1 MNPTLYAARL
11 GLARGWAE
19 FRQSLTDPQQ
29 LGFNVIFAVA
39 FVIVLLFQRD
49 STVEGTN
56 VSLAF
61 AVLPGVLGM
70 MVAVGGLQGA
80 AGSLAVEREDGT
92 LLRAKAVPNGMVGY
106 LTGRVVSVSLGAIL
120 GLVIIFVPSLFLIPE
135 LTRIGL
141 TGWLTFV
148 WVLALGLLATLPIGA
163 VIGSLAKS
171 PNTVN
176 GLVTLPII
184 GITAISG
191 IFYPIV
197 ALPGW
202 VQAIAQVFPIYWLGL
217 GVRSAFLPDSAASVE
232 IGESWRH
239 LETVG
244 VLGVWALVGLL
255 LAPMVLRRMAR
266 KESGANMEARRPCC
280 ARSGASRAASS
291 RRPSGSTTRRSAT
304 WSGASTAPASI
315 WRCGSRSTS
324 RCRWRW
330 SSPPL
335 PSRGSAA
342 PSVRRNP
349 GADRQVLGVLQGQV
363 APEHWR
369 SAARAELSGPT
380 AGSRYRL
387 VSIQGSATRS

>member
-11 GLARGWAE
+11 GLTRGWAE

-29 LGFNVIFAVA
+29 IGFQVFFAVA
-39 FVIVLLFQRD
+39 FVIVLLFQRG

-106 LTGRVVSVSLGAIL
+106 FIGRIVSVSLVAIL

-135 LTRIGL
+135 LTGIGL
-141 TGWLTFV
+141 TGWLTFL
-148 WVLALGLLATLPIGA
+148 WVLTLGLLATLPIGA

-176 GLVTLPII
+176 GLVTLPMI
-184 GITAISG
+184 GVTAISG
-191 IFYPIV
+191 IFYPIF

-217 GVRSAFLPDSAASVE
+217 GVRSAFLPNSAASVE

-244 VLGVWALVGLL
+244 VLGTWALVGLV
-255 LAPMVLRRMAR
+255 LAPVVLRRMAR
-266 KESGANMEARRPCC
+266 KESGANMEARRQ
-280 ARSGASRAASS
+280 RA
-291 RRPSGSTTRRSAT
+291 
-304 WSGASTAPASI
+304 
-315 WRCGSRSTS
+315 
-324 RCRWRW
+324 
-330 SSPPL
+330 
-335 PSRGSAA
+335 
-342 PSVRRNP
+342 
-349 GADRQVLGVLQGQV
+349 LQRIG
-363 APEHWR
+363 
-369 SAARAELSGPT
+369 
-380 AGSRYRL
+380 
-387 VSIQGSATRS
+387 

>member
-1 MNPTLYAARL
+1 MNPTLHAARL
-11 GLARGWAE
+11 GLARGLAE
-19 FRQSLTDPQQ
+19 FRQSLIDPQQ
-29 LGFNVIFAVA
+29 MGFQVFFAIA
-39 FVIVLLFQRD
+39 FVIVLLFQRG

-70 MVAVGGLQGA
+70 VVAVGGLQGA

-106 LTGRVVSVSLGAIL
+106 FTGRVVSVSLIAIL
-120 GLVIIFVPSLFLIPE
+120 GLAIIFVPSLFLIPE

-141 TGWLTFV
+141 TGWLTFL

-184 GITAISG
+184 GVTAISG
-191 IFYPIV
+191 IFYPIF

-244 VLGVWALVGLL
+244 VLGAWALVGLV
-255 LAPMVLRRMAR
+255 LAPVVLRRMAR
-266 KESGANMEARRPCC
+266 KESGANMAARRQ
-280 ARSGASRAASS
+280 RA
-291 RRPSGSTTRRSAT
+291 
-304 WSGASTAPASI
+304 
-315 WRCGSRSTS
+315 
-324 RCRWRW
+324 
-330 SSPPL
+330 
-335 PSRGSAA
+335 
-342 PSVRRNP
+342 
-349 GADRQVLGVLQGQV
+349 LQRIG
-363 APEHWR
+363 
-369 SAARAELSGPT
+369 
-380 AGSRYRL
+380 
-387 VSIQGSATRS
+387 

>member
-19 FRQSLTDPQQ
+19 FRQSLIDPQQ
-29 LGFNVIFAVA
+29 MGFQVFFAVA
-39 FVIVLLFQRD
+39 FVIVLLFQRG

-92 LLRAKAVPNGMVGY
+92 LLRAKAVPNGMD
-106 LTGRVVSVSLGAIL
+106 
-120 GLVIIFVPSLFLIPE
+120 
-135 LTRIGL
+135 
-141 TGWLTFV
+141 
-148 WVLALGLLATLPIGA
+148 
-163 VIGSLAKS
+163 
-171 PNTVN
+171 

-184 GITAISG
+184 GVTAISG
-191 IFYPIV
+191 IFYPIF

-244 VLGVWALVGLL
+244 VLGAWALVGLV
-255 LAPMVLRRMAR
+255 LAPVVLRRMAR
-266 KESGANMEARRPCC
+266 KESGANMAARRQ
-280 ARSGASRAASS
+280 RA
-291 RRPSGSTTRRSAT
+291 
-304 WSGASTAPASI
+304 
-315 WRCGSRSTS
+315 
-324 RCRWRW
+324 
-330 SSPPL
+330 
-335 PSRGSAA
+335 
-342 PSVRRNP
+342 
-349 GADRQVLGVLQGQV
+349 LQRIG
-363 APEHWR
+363 
-369 SAARAELSGPT
+369 
-380 AGSRYRL
+380 
-387 VSIQGSATRS
+387 

>member
-1 MNPTLYAARL
+1 MNPTLHAARL
-11 GLARGWAE
+11 GLARGLAE
-19 FRQSLTDPQQ
+19 FRQSLIDPQQ
-29 LGFNVIFAVA
+29 MGFQVFFAIA
-39 FVIVLLFQRD
+39 FVIVLLFQRG

-106 LTGRVVSVSLGAIL
+106 FTGRVVSVSLIAIL
-120 GLVIIFVPSLFLIPE
+120 GLAIIFVPSLFLIPE

-141 TGWLTFV
+141 TGWLTFL

-184 GITAISG
+184 GVTAISG
-191 IFYPIV
+191 IFYPIF

-244 VLGVWALVGLL
+244 VLGAWALVGLV
-255 LAPMVLRRMAR
+255 LAPVVLRRMAR
-266 KESGANMEARRPCC
+266 KESGANMAARRQ
-280 ARSGASRAASS
+280 RA
-291 RRPSGSTTRRSAT
+291 
-304 WSGASTAPASI
+304 
-315 WRCGSRSTS
+315 
-324 RCRWRW
+324 
-330 SSPPL
+330 
-335 PSRGSAA
+335 
-342 PSVRRNP
+342 
-349 GADRQVLGVLQGQV
+349 LQRIG
-363 APEHWR
+363 
-369 SAARAELSGPT
+369 
-380 AGSRYRL
+380 
-387 VSIQGSATRS
+387 

>member
-11 GLARGWAE
+11 GLTRGWAE

-29 LGFNVIFAVA
+29 IGFQVFFAVA
-39 FVIVLLFQRD
+39 FVIVLLFQRG

-106 LTGRVVSVSLGAIL
+106 FIGRIVSVSLVAIL

-135 LTRIGL
+135 LTGIGL
-141 TGWLTFV
+141 TGWLTFL

-171 PNTVN
+171 PNAVN
-176 GLVTLPII
+176 GLVTLPMI
-184 GITAISG
+184 GVTAISG
-191 IFYPIV
+191 IFYPIF

-217 GVRSAFLPDSAASVE
+217 GVRSAFLPNSAASVE

-244 VLGVWALVGLL
+244 VLGTWALVGLV
-255 LAPMVLRRMAR
+255 LAPVVLRRMAR
-266 KESGANMEARRPCC
+266 KESGANMEARRQ
-280 ARSGASRAASS
+280 RA
-291 RRPSGSTTRRSAT
+291 
-304 WSGASTAPASI
+304 
-315 WRCGSRSTS
+315 
-324 RCRWRW
+324 
-330 SSPPL
+330 
-335 PSRGSAA
+335 
-342 PSVRRNP
+342 
-349 GADRQVLGVLQGQV
+349 LQRIG
-363 APEHWR
+363 
-369 SAARAELSGPT
+369 
-380 AGSRYRL
+380 
-387 VSIQGSATRS
+387 

>member
-11 GLARGWAE
+11 GLARGRAE

-29 LGFNVIFAVA
+29 MGFQVFFAVA
-39 FVIVLLFQRD
+39 FVIVLLFQRG

-106 LTGRVVSVSLGAIL
+106 FIGRVVSVSLVAIL

-135 LTRIGL
+135 LTGIGL
-141 TGWLTFV
+141 TGWLTFL

-176 GLVTLPII
+176 GLVTLPMI
-184 GITAISG
+184 GVTAISG
-191 IFYPIV
+191 IFYPIF

-244 VLGVWALVGLL
+244 VLGTWALVGLV
-255 LAPMVLRRMAR
+255 LAPVVLRRMAR
-266 KESGANMEARRPCC
+266 KESGANMEARRQ
-280 ARSGASRAASS
+280 RA
-291 RRPSGSTTRRSAT
+291 
-304 WSGASTAPASI
+304 
-315 WRCGSRSTS
+315 
-324 RCRWRW
+324 
-330 SSPPL
+330 
-335 PSRGSAA
+335 
-342 PSVRRNP
+342 
-349 GADRQVLGVLQGQV
+349 LQRIG
-363 APEHWR
+363 
-369 SAARAELSGPT
+369 
-380 AGSRYRL
+380 
-387 VSIQGSATRS
+387 

>member
-11 GLARGWAE
+11 GLSRGWAE

-29 LGFNVIFAVA
+29 LGSQVFFAVA

-61 AVLPGVLGM
+61 AVLPGILGM
-70 MVAVGGLQGA
+70 MVAMGGLQGA

-120 GLVIIFVPSLFLIPE
+120 GLVIIFVPGLFLIPE
-135 LTRIGL
+135 LTGIGL
-141 TGWLTFV
+141 TGWLTFL

-163 VIGSLAKS
+163 VIGSLAKT

-184 GITAISG
+184 GITAIS
-191 IFYPIV
+191 YPIF

-217 GVRSAFLPDSAASVE
+217 GLRSAFLPDSAASVE
-232 IGESWRH
+232 IGASWRH

-244 VLGVWALVGLL
+244 VLGAWALVGLV

-266 KESGANMEARRPCC
+266 KESGANMEARRQ
-280 ARSGASRAASS
+280 RA
-291 RRPSGSTTRRSAT
+291 
-304 WSGASTAPASI
+304 
-315 WRCGSRSTS
+315 
-324 RCRWRW
+324 
-330 SSPPL
+330 
-335 PSRGSAA
+335 
-342 PSVRRNP
+342 
-349 GADRQVLGVLQGQV
+349 LQRIG
-363 APEHWR
+363 
-369 SAARAELSGPT
+369 
-380 AGSRYRL
+380 
-387 VSIQGSATRS
+387 